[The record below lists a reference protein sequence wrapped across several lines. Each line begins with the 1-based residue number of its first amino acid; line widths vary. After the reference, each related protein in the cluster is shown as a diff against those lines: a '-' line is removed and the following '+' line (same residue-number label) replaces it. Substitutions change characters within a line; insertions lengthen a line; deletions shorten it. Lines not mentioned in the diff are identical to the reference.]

1 MDVGTISSRYIKALF
16 SLAKDAKV
24 ETEVY
29 NEMKMLAKG
38 FLEEPKLK
46 AVLRNPLIKT
56 EEKATL
62 LTTAAG
68 GNVGELFARF
78 IRLVLQKG
86 RESMLPLMAR
96 IYIRMYR
103 EDKKITR
110 VLFETPAPISKATEE
125 HLKKR
130 LKEET
135 GHTIE
140 FTGETKPELIGGF
153 VLRIGGYRLDASYA
167 GKLREIRNRL
177 IEKH

>member
-1 MDVGTISSRYIKALF
+1 M
-16 SLAKDAKV
+16 AKDTKA

-29 NEMKMLAKG
+29 NEMKMLAEG
-38 FLEEPKLK
+38 FQEEPKLES
-46 AVLRNPLIKT
+46 VLRNPLLAM
-56 EEKATL
+56 EEKAKL

-68 GNVGELFARF
+68 GSVSELFARF

-110 VLFETPAPISKATEE
+110 VLFETPEPISEATEE

-135 GHTIE
+135 GNTIE
-140 FTGETKPELIGGF
+140 FSGATKPELIGGF

-167 GKLREIRNRL
+167 GQLREIRNQL